1 MCPVCC
7 LTSGDLA
14 VDHDDAFPDPQ
25 EDPHVSAALPG
36 VAGAAPAL
44 VTLCNVK

>member
-7 LTSGDLA
+7 LTPGDLA

-44 VTLCNVK
+44 VALCNVK